1 VGTLTVT
8 RAVELAEPPGP
19 LAVMVYVVESDGVTF
34 VEPSAVTVPTSGAMV
49 SCVALVEVQ
58 LSVEESPLLME
69 VGSAESVT
77 VG

>member
-1 VGTLTVT
+1 
-8 RAVELAEPPGP
+8 
-19 LAVMVYVVESDGVTF
+19 
-34 VEPSAVTVPTSGAMV
+34 V

-58 LSVEESPLLME
+58 LRVEESPLLME